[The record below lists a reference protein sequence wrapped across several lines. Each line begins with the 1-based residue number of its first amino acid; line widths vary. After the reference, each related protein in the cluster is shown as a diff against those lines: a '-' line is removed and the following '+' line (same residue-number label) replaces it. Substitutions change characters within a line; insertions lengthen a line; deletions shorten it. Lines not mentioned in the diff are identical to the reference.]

1 MDSKALYNLTYG
13 VFMISAKAEGKV
25 NGCITDTFIQVAG
38 SPARAVVSLLNT
50 NYTCDLLKKSD
61 FFSLSVLD
69 ETTTFETIAHW
80 GLQSGRNVD
89 KLANMELPVDA
100 NGLPYLSWSTCA
112 VISCRITDRLDLGTH
127 TLFIAEI
134 VDAKVTSD
142 RPPLTYADYQNRI
155 KPKNSQKKE
164 GGKIKGWKCRIC
176 GYVFEGAELPLDFT
190 CPLCGHP
197 REDFEPIYE

>member
-1 MDSKALYNLTYG
+1 ML
-13 VFMISAKAEGKV
+13 SAKAGGKV
-25 NGCITDTFIQVAG
+25 NGCITNTFIQVAG
-38 SPARAVVSLLNT
+38 SPTRAAVSLLNT
-50 NYTCDLLKKSD
+50 NYTCDLLKESD
-61 FFSLSVLD
+61 CFALSVLD
-69 ETTTFETIAHW
+69 DTTAFETIAHW

-112 VISCRITDRLDLGTH
+112 VISCRITDRMDLGTH